1 MFTVLILPAY
11 KWLLPFAADVL
22 ITIKQTA
29 GTRRRRPQ
37 LSIYISCPQG
47 AQQQTSR
54 RPLLLSIYGT
64 GGQTDRQ
71 PTVTWTLLRIP
82 SGHRHSST
90 SNAMPHLS

>member
-1 MFTVLILPAY
+1 MFIVLILPAF

-64 GGQTDRQ
+64 GGQTDMDRYMD
-71 PTVTWTLLRIP
+71 PAPHTKRA
-82 SGHRHSST
+82 SS
-90 SNAMPHLS
+90 LVDG